1 MTVVDYLVLGILA
14 FSAVAGLIRGFLRE
28 ICSLVTWILAFWLA
42 WHFAS
47 VLEPFMGGKLAN
59 PPASTWAARVLIFLV
74 VLMIGA
80 AIGALLSHLIRLS
93 LFSSLDR
100 MLGFLL
106 GLLRGLVVVGVIAI
120 ISQAVGLNGE
130 PWWQES
136 KLVPYAEGVA
146 NVLRSLAGEER
157 IQRALTLDG
166 G

>member
-14 FSAVAGLIRGFLRE
+14 FSAIAGLIRGFLRE
-28 ICSLVTWILAFWLA
+28 ICSLVAWVLAFWLA

-47 VLEPFMGGKLAN
+47 VLEPYMGGKLAD

-80 AIGALLSHLIRLS
+80 AVGALLSHLIRMS
-93 LFSSLDR
+93 LFSGLDR

-106 GLLRGLVVVGVIAI
+106 GLFRGLVVLGVIAI
-120 ISQAVGLNGE
+120 ISHAVRLDGE
-130 PWWQES
+130 RWWQES
-136 KLVPYAEGVA
+136 RLLPYADSVA
-146 NVLRSLAGEER
+146 NALRALAGEER
-157 IQRALTLDG
+157 VLRAFKEDG

>member
-14 FSAVAGLIRGFLRE
+14 FSAIAGVVRGFLRE
-28 ICSLVTWILAFWLA
+28 ICSIVAWILAFWLA

-47 VLEPFMGGKLAN
+47 VIEPYMGGKLAD
-59 PPASTWAARVLIFLV
+59 PPASTWAARALIFLV

-80 AIGALLSHLIRLS
+80 AVGALVSHLVRLS
-93 LFSSLDR
+93 LFSGLDR

-106 GLLRGLVVVGVIAI
+106 GLLRGLVLLGVIAI
-120 ISQAVGLNGE
+120 ISHAAGVDGE
-130 PWWQES
+130 RWWQQS
-136 KLVPYAEGVA
+136 RLLPYAESVA

-157 IQRALTLDG
+157 IQRAFKADG